1 MFVIVQG
8 VVEVIFDQSKVA
20 ELKKNQVFGETAL
33 TLNAPRGATIRAV
46 QQTQC
51 LVLKKEDYESA
62 IIVKRM
68 Q

>member
-1 MFVIVQG
+1 MFIIVQG

-46 QQTQC
+46 
-51 LVLKKEDYESA
+51 E
-62 IIVKRM
+62 
-68 Q
+68 